1 MGHCVVGRE
10 IQRGALLVC
19 EEVYLAPE
27 VLLRVLAAIS
37 QLLVCSL
44 PALGVLLQ
52 VWWQAQPL
60 PVPMDQGLDP
70 RLLLTFLAKVGGKPR
85 YLIAHCLSR
94 VVVLLSA
101 ADKLLTLW

>member
-1 MGHCVVGRE
+1 
-10 IQRGALLVC
+10 
-19 EEVYLAPE
+19 
-27 VLLRVLAAIS
+27 
-37 QLLVCSL
+37 
-44 PALGVLLQ
+44 
-52 VWWQAQPL
+52 
-60 PVPMDQGLDP
+60 MDQGLDP